1 MEYELEEEPR
11 PNELVGYRYSDRFIP
26 PMLAPAQ
33 PELPRPDMIDR
44 AIRIP
49 EQEAVS

>member
-11 PNELVGYRYSDRFIP
+11 PNEWVGHHFSDRFAP
-26 PMLAPAQ
+26 PMRTRAGTEGLR
-33 PELPRPDMIDR
+33 LDLIDR

-49 EQEAVS
+49 EQETLS

>member
-11 PNELVGYRYSDRFIP
+11 PNELVGHRYSDRFIP
-26 PMLAPAQ
+26 PLPQTAQ
-33 PELPRPDMIDR
+33 PELVRPDLVDR